1 MLYDSVMRNIQNR
14 HKRIKHMNSFINAR
28 LQRKL
33 RKFSNNLLSGSKV
46 WVPTFWLPTNIHK
59 TLETNFSFH
68 VKLRTAEKVQFAST
82 DKIFILAAGLS
93 TRLSFYDFWS

>member
-59 TLETNFSFH
+59 TLETNFSFN
-68 VKLRTAEKVQFAST
+68 VKSRTAEKVQFAST